1 MEIPILTVLL
11 FLPLA
16 FALGVW
22 IFSGNDPVKTRLTA
36 LAGTA
41 CVLVLAFVGIY
52 REYNPTLSGLQ
63 FEEKR
68 EWIRSIHVY
77 YHLGIDGL
85 SMAMVLLV
93 SLLTFL
99 VVLASWQRVT
109 NLKNFFA
116 LILLEEFGLLGAFMA
131 LDFFHWFIFW
141 EFSLIPM
148 FFLIKFYGHESRNEA
163 ALKFFIYTLVGS
175 VFLVLGFQFI
185 YLSTGTWN
193 FIELKELAR
202 TGMLNEK
209 LMAHWTS
216 IQTGSDSLPW
226 FFRGAVW
233 MAQSF
238 GAILWKLFFPVR
250 WLWGMSGGMALTWL
264 GFTFPEMTFPTVIAL
279 FVMAGFAVKVP
290 IWPFHTWLPQTY
302 TQAPTAGS
310 IILTALMSK
319 MGVYGFLR
327 IVLPLFHE
335 TILSMILPLIWLAL
349 ASILFGA
356 LAAFAQR
363 DLKTLVAYSSLSHLG
378 YCMLGV
384 FIVVAGPQLA
394 EDRVF
399 ALNWVIFQM
408 VAHGLSAAALFYF
421 VGLLEQRCES
431 LHFPPGA
438 RGREVAGFRAI
449 DARAIDTYGGIRK
462 TVPIFA
468 GLMGITIFASLGLP
482 GLCGFVGEFMIF
494 KGSFS
499 GTVLLWHYLALA
511 VFGLLLT
518 AIYLLTMAEK
528 VFFGPQDPKWNALPD
543 LQGRELWFVSVP
555 LVALMFIIG
564 LYPAVVINLSNATV
578 MEFAKI
584 FG

>member
-1 MEIPILTVLL
+1 MELPILTVLL
-11 FLPLA
+11 FLPFA

-22 IFSGNDPVKTRLTA
+22 IFSGDDPVKTRLIA
-36 LAGTA
+36 LVGAA
-41 CVLVLAFVGIY
+41 CILVLAFVGVY
-52 REYNPTLSGLQ
+52 REYNPALSGIQ
-63 FEEKR
+63 FEEKYS
-68 EWIRSIHVY
+68 WITTIDVF

-99 VVLASWQRVT
+99 VILASRSRGGGT

-163 ALKFFIYTLVGS
+163 AFKFFIYTLVGS

-185 YLSTGTWN
+185 YLSTGTWD

-202 TGMLNEK
+202 TGVLNEK
-209 LMAHWTS
+209 LMAHWIS
-216 IQTGSDSLPW
+216 IQTGTDTLPGI
-226 FFRGAVW
+226 FRWAIW
-233 MAQSF
+233 ITQSF
-238 GAILWKLFFPVR
+238 GAILWKLLLPLR
-250 WLWGMSGGMALTWL
+250 WLWGISGGMVLTWL
-264 GFTFPEMTFPTVIAL
+264 GFAFPDLTFPLVIAL

-335 TILSMILPLIWLAL
+335 AIQSMLLPLIWLAL
-349 ASILFGA
+349 ASILLGA

-378 YCMLGV
+378 YCMLGI

-399 ALNWVIFQM
+399 ALNGVIFQM

-431 LHFPPGA
+431 LQLSGDGPG
-438 RGREVAGFRAI
+438 RAI

-462 TVPIFA
+462 AVPVFT
-468 GLMGITIFASLGLP
+468 GLMGITLFASLGLP

-511 VFGLLLT
+511 ACGLLLT
-518 AIYLLTMAEK
+518 AVYLLTMAQK

-543 LQGRELWFVSVP
+543 LQGHELWFVSAP
-555 LVALMFIIG
+555 LVALMFVIG
-564 LYPAVVINLSNATV
+564 IYPAFVINLSNATII
-578 MEFAKI
+578 EFAKL

>member
-22 IFSGNDPVKTRLTA
+22 LFAGNDEAKTRMIAFTGTLCTLIIA
-36 LAGTA
+36 AGLFMKFDTQNP
-41 CVLVLAFVGIY
+41 GI
-52 REYNPTLSGLQ
+52 Q
-63 FEEKR
+63 FQEKAV
-68 EWIRSIHVY
+68 WISSIDVY

-85 SMAMVLLV
+85 SMAMVVLTA
-93 SLLTFL
+93 LLTFL
-99 VVLASWQRVT
+99 VVLASWQRGA
-109 NLKNFFA
+109 NLKNFHA
-116 LILLEEFGLLGAFMA
+116 LILLEEFGLLGAFTA
-131 LDFFHWFIFW
+131 LDFFHWFVFW

-148 FFLIKFYGHESRNEA
+148 FFLIKLFGHENRNGA
-163 ALKFFIYTLVGS
+163 AFKFFIYTLVGS

-193 FIELKELAR
+193 FLELKELAS
-202 TGMLNEK
+202 TGVLDEK
-209 LMAHWTS
+209 LMDRWHR
-216 IQTGSDSLPW
+216 IQTATDNLPW
-226 FFRGAVW
+226 FFRWLIWV
-233 MAQSF
+233 AQSA
-238 GAILWKLFFPVR
+238 GALLWKLIFPIR
-250 WLWGMSGGMALTWL
+250 WLWEITGGALLTWL
-264 GFTFPEMTFPTVIAL
+264 GLTFPEFSFPLVVCL

-290 IWPFHTWLPQTY
+290 LWPFHTWLPQTY

-327 IVLPLFHE
+327 IVLPLFHGSV
-335 TILSMILPLIWLAL
+335 LSMIQPLVLLAL
-349 ASILFGA
+349 ASILLGA

-384 FIVVAGPQLA
+384 FMVVAGSQLA

-399 ALNWVIFQM
+399 ALNGVIYQM

-421 VGLLEQRCES
+421 VGLLEKRCET
-431 LHFPPGA
+431 LHFSKGGEA
-438 RGREVAGFRAI
+438 FRSI

-462 TVPIFA
+462 AVPVFA

-511 VFGLLLT
+511 AVGLLLT
-518 AIYLLTMAEK
+518 AIYLLTMAQK
-528 VFFGPQDPKWNALPD
+528 LFFGPQDPKWNGLAD
-543 LQGRELWFVSVP
+543 LSGRELWLVSVP
-555 LVALMFIIG
+555 LVALMFVIG
-564 LYPAVVINLSNATV
+564 IYPAIVIDLSNATLL
-578 MEFAKI
+578 EFAKI

>member
-1 MEIPILTVLL
+1 MEIPILSVLL
-11 FLPLA
+11 FMPLL

-22 IFSGNDPVKTRLTA
+22 MFGGNDSDKTRMIALT
-36 LAGTA
+36 GSA
-41 CVLVLAFVGIY
+41 CAMVLSFLGIY
-52 REYNPTLSGLQ
+52 RKFQTGLSGMQ
-63 FEEKR
+63 FEEKTL
-68 EWIRSIHVY
+68 WIKSINVY

-99 VVLASWQRVT
+99 VILATFQRT
-109 NLKNFFA
+109 QNLKNFYG

-148 FFLIKFYGHESRNEA
+148 FFLIKFFGHESRNA
-163 ALKFFIYTLVGS
+163 AAFKFFIYTMVGS

-185 YLSTGTWN
+185 YLATKSWD
-193 FIELKELAR
+193 FVVLKELAQ
-202 TGMLNEK
+202 TGVLNEK
-209 LMAHWTS
+209 LVEHWGN
-216 IQTGSDSLPW
+216 IQRGTDNMPWIFRDILWMFGRPFAWVGLTGSNVS
-226 FFRGAVW
+226 
-233 MAQSF
+233 
-238 GAILWKLFFPVR
+238 
-250 WLWGMSGGMALTWL
+250 
-264 GFTFPEMTFPTVIAL
+264 FPTVIAL

-327 IVLPLFHE
+327 IVLPLFHDAVQ
-335 TILSMILPLIWLAL
+335 TMILPLIWLSL
-349 ASILFGA
+349 ASIIFGA

-378 YCMLGV
+378 YCMLGI
-384 FIVVAGPQLA
+384 FATLAGQQLA
-394 EDRVF
+394 EDRAF
-399 ALNWVIFQM
+399 ALNGVIFQM
-408 VAHGLSAAALFYF
+408 IAHGLTAAGLFFF
-421 VGLLEQRCES
+421 VGLLEKRCES
-431 LHFPPGA
+431 LHFSG
-438 RGREVAGFRAI
+438 GGAGFRAI
-449 DARAIDTYGGIRK
+449 DARSIDTYGGIRK
-462 TVPIFA
+462 AVPVFA

-499 GTVLLWHYLALA
+499 GTTLLWHYLVLA
-511 VFGLLLT
+511 AFGLLLT
-518 AIYLLTMAEK
+518 AIYLLTMAQK
-528 VFFGPQDPKWNALPD
+528 VFFGPQDPKWNTLPD
-543 LQGRELWFVSVP
+543 LKGRELWYVSVP

-564 LYPAVVINLSNATV
+564 IYPALLIDLSNATV
-578 MEFAKI
+578 LEYARML
-584 FG
+584 G

>member
-22 IFSGNDPVKTRLTA
+22 IFSGNDEAKTRMIAFTGTLCTLIIA
-36 LAGTA
+36 LGLFWKFNTQDAG
-41 CVLVLAFVGIY
+41 I
-52 REYNPTLSGLQ
+52 Q
-63 FEEKR
+63 FQEKAP
-68 EWIRSIHVY
+68 WIHSIHVY

-85 SMAMVLLV
+85 SMAMVLLTA
-93 SLLTFL
+93 LLTFL
-99 VVLASWQRVT
+99 VVLGSWSHGGGT
-109 NLKNFFA
+109 NLKNFYA
-116 LILLEEFGLLGAFMA
+116 LILLEEFGLLGAFTA

-148 FFLIKFYGHESRNEA
+148 FFLIKFFGHEGRNPA
-163 ALKFFIYTLVGS
+163 AFKFFIYTLVGS

-185 YLSTGTWN
+185 YLSTKTWD
-193 FIELKELAR
+193 FLELKELAA
-202 TGMLNEK
+202 TGVLNEK
-209 LMAHWTS
+209 LMARWHAVQMGT
-216 IQTGSDSLPW
+216 DNLPW
-226 FFRGAVW
+226 FFRY
-233 MAQSF
+233 
-238 GAILWKLFFPVR
+238 AIWV
-250 WLWGMSGGMALTWL
+250 L
-264 GFTFPEMTFPTVIAL
+264 GRPFSWVGLGLPNISIPMVIAL

-290 IWPFHTWLPQTY
+290 LWPFHTWLPQAY

-310 IILTALMSK
+310 ILLTALMSK

-335 TILSMILPLIWLAL
+335 EVRSMLLPLIWLAL
-349 ASILFGA
+349 ASILLGA

-378 YCMLGV
+378 TCMLGV

-399 ALNWVIFQM
+399 ALNGVIFQM
-408 VAHGLSAAALFYF
+408 VAHGLSAAGLFYF
-421 VGLLEQRCES
+421 VGLLEKRCES
-431 LHFPPGA
+431 LHFQG
-438 RGREVAGFRAI
+438 GSGFRSI

-462 TVPIFA
+462 AVPIFA
-468 GLMGITIFASLGLP
+468 GLMGITLFASLGLP

-499 GTVLLWHYLALA
+499 GTTLLWHYLALA
-511 VFGLLLT
+511 AFGLLLT
-518 AIYLLTMAEK
+518 AVYLLTMAQK
-528 VFFGPQDPKWNALPD
+528 LFFGPQDPKWNGLAD
-543 LQGRELWFVSVP
+543 LQGRELWLVSAP

-564 LYPAVVINLSNATV
+564 LYPAVVIDLSNATV
-578 MEFAKI
+578 LEFAKL

>member
-11 FLPLA
+11 FLPFA

-22 IFSGNDPVKTRLTA
+22 FFSGNDEAKTRMIAFTGTLCTLIIA
-36 LAGTA
+36 LGVFWKFNTQDAG
-41 CVLVLAFVGIY
+41 I
-52 REYNPTLSGLQ
+52 Q
-63 FEEKR
+63 FEENAP
-68 EWIRSIHVY
+68 WIRAINVH

-85 SMAMVLLV
+85 SIAMVLLTA
-93 SLLTFL
+93 LITCL
-99 VVLASWQRVT
+99 VILASWSRGGAG
-109 NLKNFFA
+109 LKNYFG
-116 LILLEEFGLLGAFMA
+116 LILLEEFGLLGAFTA

-148 FFLIKFYGHESRNEA
+148 FFLIKLFGHESRNQA
-163 ALKFFIYTLVGS
+163 AFKFFIYTLVGS
-175 VFLVLGFQFI
+175 VFLVLGFQYI
-185 YLSTGTWN
+185 YICTGTWD
-193 FIELKELAR
+193 FLELKALAAN
-202 TGMLNEK
+202 GVLNEK
-209 LMAHWTS
+209 LMAKWS
-216 IQTGSDSLPW
+216 AIQMGADNVPW
-226 FFRGAVW
+226 FLRWVVFVS
-233 MAQSF
+233 QSIGSMF
-238 GAILWKLFFPVR
+238 WWLLTPVR
-250 WLWGMSGGMALTWL
+250 WLWGVSGGALLTWM
-264 GFTFPEMTFPTVIAL
+264 GFTFPEMSVPIVIAL
-279 FVMAGFAVKVP
+279 FVMAGFAVKIP
-290 IWPFHTWLPQTY
+290 IWPFHTWLPSAY

-335 TILSMILPLIWLAL
+335 EVQSMLLPLTWLAL

-378 YCMLGV
+378 YCSLGV
-384 FIVVAGPQLA
+384 FMVVAGSQFA

-399 ALNWVIFQM
+399 ALNGVIFQM
-408 VAHGLSAAALFYF
+408 VAHGLSAAGLFYF
-421 VGLLEQRCES
+421 VGLLERRCES
-431 LHFPPGA
+431 LHFSASGD
-438 RGREVAGFRAI
+438 GFRAI

-462 TVPIFA
+462 AVPVFS

-511 VFGLLLT
+511 ALGLLLT
-518 AIYLLTMAEK
+518 AVYLLTMAQK

-543 LQGRELWFVSVP
+543 LQGRELWTVSAP

-564 LYPAVVINLSNATV
+564 VYPALVIDLSNATV
-578 MEFAKI
+578 LEFAKI